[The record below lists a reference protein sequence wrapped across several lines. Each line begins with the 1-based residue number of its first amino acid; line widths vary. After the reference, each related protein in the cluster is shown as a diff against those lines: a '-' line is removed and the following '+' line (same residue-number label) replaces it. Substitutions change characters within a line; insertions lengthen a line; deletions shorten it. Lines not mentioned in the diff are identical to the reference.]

1 MAVFWGG
8 QLLKRSIQC
17 RPQPPLKFS
26 SWMSVPYA
34 RVFLSLF
41 LKKENDFLT
50 GSLCNR
56 LRCLCFKSLTEVK
69 LGSELAASCPV
80 SCAVLGAHSSPLPQ
94 SPIAEPHS

>member
-8 QLLKRSIQC
+8 RLLKCSIHC
-17 RPQPPLKFS
+17 CPQLPLKFS

-34 RVFLSLF
+34 RVFLSSF
-41 LKKENDFLT
+41 LKKENNFLT

-56 LRCLCFKSLTEVK
+56 LLCLCFKLFTEVK

-94 SPIAEPHS
+94 SPVAEPHS